1 MSAALRL
8 DGVSR
13 FYAGPRADRPIKA
26 VNDVSL
32 HVEQGETVALVG
44 ESGSGK
50 STLGRLA
57 VRLDR
62 ATSGSILVGGRDIS
76 ALSGAALRPLR
87 ATMQMVF
94 QDPWGTL
101 NPRHRAR
108 FAIEEPLLLHT
119 RLDRSARRI
128 AAEDMAQR
136 VRLEPALLDRF
147 PSQLSGGQ
155 LQRVAIA
162 RALVTRPSLVVLD
175 EPTSSLDLSVRA
187 EIVDLLAGLRRD
199 LNLAC
204 LFITHDLGTVRL
216 LADRV
221 LVLYCGRVME
231 EGPAADVFAAPAHP
245 YTRALLS
252 AELSTRPHVRRQRL
266 ALTGDLPS
274 PLDLP
279 PGCPF
284 SSRCPHVIDACRVAP
299 PALER
304 IGRQSVACIRAGALP
319 PVQGEYAL

>member
-8 DGVSR
+8 EGVSR

-32 HVEQGETVALVG
+32 HVEPGETVALVG

-119 RLDRSARRI
+119 RLDRNARRV

-187 EIVDLLAGLRRD
+187 EIVDLLAGLRRRSEPRVPVHHPRPRHGQ
-199 LNLAC
+199 AARRPRP
-204 LFITHDLGTVRL
+204 GAL
-216 LADRV
+216 LRARDGRGAGGRRFRRAGPS
-221 LVLYCGRVME
+221 LYARAFVGR
-231 EGPAADVFAAPAHP
+231 AIDAAPCPTPAPCAHG
-245 YTRALLS
+245 RS
-252 AELSTRPHVRRQRL
+252 AEPARSAARLPVFVTLPACHRR
-266 ALTGDLPS
+266 LP
-274 PLDLP
+274 
-279 PGCPF
+279 
-284 SSRCPHVIDACRVAP
+284 CRA
-299 PALER
+299 
-304 IGRQSVACIRAGALP
+304 AGA
-319 PVQGEYAL
+319 